1 MNRKVREQHYRSTK
15 AKLLEYLTK
24 HKQELSKIFKDQKP
38 NER

>member
-1 MNRKVREQHYRSTK
+1 MNRKVREQPK